1 MLIALLTVL
10 HTILTVY
17 FYLMIAYILLSWF
30 QDVRTSA
37 FYYYLHV
44 ITNPYL
50 RIFRGVVVI
59 GNFDFTPIIGFLIYS
74 FGLQAFGAF
83 IASL

>member
-1 MLIALLTVL
+1 MLVTLLGVL
-10 HTILTVY
+10 HTILTIY

-50 RIFRGVVVI
+50 RIFRGIVVI

-74 FGLQAFGAF
+74 FGLQAFGAV